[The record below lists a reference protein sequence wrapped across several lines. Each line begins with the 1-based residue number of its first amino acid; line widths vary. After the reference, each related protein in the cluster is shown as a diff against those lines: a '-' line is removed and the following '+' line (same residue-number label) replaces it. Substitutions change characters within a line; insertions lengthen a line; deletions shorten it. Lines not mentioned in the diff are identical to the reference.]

1 MLTTNLKGKWA
12 IGLFLLV
19 LIILPL
25 IFRSP
30 YLTSVLVIIGLYG
43 IVAMGLGLLLGFTGQ
58 ISISQAAFYGIGA
71 YTSAILTV
79 NYHVSPWIAIL
90 AGCVI
95 SAIIAII
102 IGWPTLKLEENYL
115 ALATLGF
122 GFIVYIFFMQMVD
135 LTGGP
140 SGIRE
145 IPQLSLGFFTFDTD
159 LKYYYLVWLVALGLL
174 FFSAK
179 LVSSRVGRALR
190 AIRGSEIAAQSV
202 GINPT
207 KYKVKVFMLS
217 AVFASIAGSLYA
229 HYVSFISPSPFY
241 VTASINFVIIA
252 VVGGLTNVWGGL
264 IGAIV
269 ITGLGELVR
278 EVVPLFLPNAG
289 SEYELILFGVIL
301 VATMIFMPKGLSVG
315 VKDGMLNWASRSKSK
330 KRVKEGELQNEKT
343 IA

>member
-1 MLTTNLKGKWA
+1 MGNWR
-12 IGLFLLV
+12 IVVFVIV
-19 LIILPL
+19 LIALPVV
-25 IFRSP
+25 FRNP

-79 NYHVSPWIAIL
+79 TYGVSPWVAII

-95 SAIIAII
+95 SAIVALV

-122 GFIVYIFFMQMVD
+122 GFIVYISFMQMVE

-140 SGIRE
+140 SGIRH
-145 IPQLSLGFFTFDTD
+145 IPPLSLGFMTFDTD
-159 LKYYYLVWLVALGLL
+159 VKYYYLVWVVALGLL
-174 FFSAK
+174 YFSSK
-179 LVSSRVGRALR
+179 LVKSRVGRALR
-190 AIRGSEIAAQSV
+190 AIRSSEIAAKSV

-207 KYKVKVFMLS
+207 KFKVQVFMLS

-252 VVGGLTNVWGGL
+252 VIGGLTNIWGGL
-264 IGAIV
+264 VGAAV

-278 EVVPLFLPNAG
+278 EVVPLFIPDAG

-301 VATMIFMPKGLSVG
+301 VVTMIFMPQGLSVG
-315 VKDGMLNWASRSKSK
+315 VKDGWMKWAGRSKRIK
-330 KRVKEGELQNEKT
+330 NIKEGEMNNENT
-343 IA
+343 VA